1 MSQTDCADAR
11 RPGPHR
17 TSWGAAAGLLLAL
30 GAPLALAQSAASTGE
45 STAPAAEN
53 SAAIEALRAELAG
66 QKQAAE
72 AAVARATAETDALR
86 KELGALKAKLEQTQA
101 DTQAKADAIASLE
114 KTRADLETQ
123 LAAARK
129 ELDAARAA
137 TEKALSDGS
146 AKAAAIATLEQGR
159 TELQAGL
166 EAERAKLAAAEQAT
180 NERLA
185 AAEKVAAE
193 KLALAERRITAEAD
207 ARIVVEG
214 QLAALTKKLAA
225 VETRLAVLEN
235 ERDAA
240 TRTLDATLAKLPAR
254 DGGTKTIEQAR
265 ARAAEAGAA
274 FAAATEQARR
284 QPSDETRAALG
295 EATTVLSQA
304 QYDVAVAIDARG
316 VYRTRADDT
325 LAMVA
330 GRFYGVGNK
339 WTAIHE
345 ANQHVLANPDRVL
358 PGMTLVVP

>member
-1 MSQTDCADAR
+1 MSQTDCADTR
-11 RPGPHR
+11 RSGVPR
-17 TSWGAAAGLLLAL
+17 ASWCATAGLLLAL
-30 GAPLALAQSAASTGE
+30 GTPLALAQSAAPTGE
-45 STAPAAEN
+45 PTAP
-53 SAAIEALRAELAG
+53 AIEALRAELAS

-72 AAVARATAETDALR
+72 TAVARAAAETDALR
-86 KELGALKAKLEQTQA
+86 KELGALTAKLEQTQA
-101 DTQAKADAIASLE
+101 DAQAKADTIAGLE

-137 TEKALSDGS
+137 TERAQSDNS

-159 TELQAGL
+159 GELQAGL

-180 NERLA
+180 NERVA
-185 AAEKVAAE
+185 AAEKAAAE
-193 KLALAERRITAEAD
+193 KLALAERRITAENE
-207 ARIVVEG
+207 ARIVAEG
-214 QLAALTKKLAA
+214 QLATLTKKLAN

-240 TRTLDATLAKLPAR
+240 TRKLDAALAKLPAR
-254 DGGTKTIEQAR
+254 EGGTRTVEQAR

-274 FAAATEQARR
+274 FVAATEQARR
-284 QPSDETRAALG
+284 QPSDESKAALG
-295 EATTVLSQA
+295 EAGAALQQA

-330 GRFYGVGNK
+330 GRFYGVGNR
-339 WTAIHE
+339 WPAIHE

-358 PGMTLVVP
+358 SGMTLVVP